1 MYSASTALLEAL
13 EEAGVSYIF
22 ANFGSDH
29 PALVEAIA
37 EARATGRRIPIVVT
51 SPNEMVALSC
61 AHGFAQV
68 SGHAQGVLVHVECG
82 TQSLAGAVH
91 NAARGRVPVFIFA
104 GLSPFTQEGEL
115 PGSRNEFIQW

>member
-13 EEAGVSYIF
+13 QEAGVSCIF

-37 EARATGRRIPIVVT
+37 EARATGRAIPRIVT
-51 SPNEMVALSC
+51 CPTEMVALSC

-68 SGHAQGVLVHVECG
+68 AGRAQAVVVHVDCG
-82 TQSLAGAVH
+82 T
-91 NAARGRVPVFIFA
+91 
-104 GLSPFTQEGEL
+104 
-115 PGSRNEFIQW
+115 